1 MSYEDEGPDTWTG
14 GDRDISEFKEQL
26 RQLDRR
32 VSAVAANTHVSQ
44 TSLTEIHKNGQS
56 GLGSHH
62 RLVQHPSDVS
72 SNRIRLALGRHK
84 LPALPIICWRLA
96 LGQSQRTGHMA
107 RWQPPATRGQR

>member
-44 TSLTEIHKNGQS
+44 KG
-56 GLGSHH
+56 
-62 RLVQHPSDVS
+62 
-72 SNRIRLALGRHK
+72 
-84 LPALPIICWRLA
+84 
-96 LGQSQRTGHMA
+96 
-107 RWQPPATRGQR
+107 

>member
-44 TSLTEIHKNGQS
+44 TGITEIHKNVRHMKVGVIWWQQATLLILVFL
-56 GLGSHH
+56 LGAI
-62 RLVQHPSDVS
+62 L
-72 SNRIRLALGRHK
+72 
-84 LPALPIICWRLA
+84 WRV
-96 LGQSQRTGHMA
+96 
-107 RWQPPATRGQR
+107 W